1 MEVAQHSND
10 TLMSL
15 WGESGLPVLFLC
27 HLGTALS
34 QILKEAVINEF
45 MNPRD
50 DLFLVLQNGLRPQ
63 KLRFPSEK

>member
-10 TLMSL
+10 ILKSL

-27 HLGTALS
+27 RLGTSLN
-34 QILKEAVINEF
+34 QILKEAVINECI
-45 MNPRD
+45 NPRD
-50 DLFLVLQNGLRPQ
+50 DLFLVLQNGVRPQ